1 MFAPHLSVLNNIIAI
16 IAMSKSKAQKRKQ
29 ATQVDLP
36 KKIAKIT
43 GITTPPPDSSSN
55 VQATSLRTQV
65 SEEELEITVE
75 TLATLAQHPSLIKS
89 KACKDLRVAVYDFR
103 QACAT
108 GLNARTLCC
117 LHLVSM
123 VPIELD

>member
-1 MFAPHLSVLNNIIAI
+1 
-16 IAMSKSKAQKRKQ
+16 MSKSKAPKRKQ
-29 ATQVDLP
+29 AVQVDLP

-55 VQATSLRTQV
+55 FQATSLRTLV
-65 SEEELEITVE
+65 SDEELEIAVE

-108 GLNARTLCC
+108 GLNNARTLRC
-117 LHLVSM
+117 LPGSGANGGRN
-123 VPIELD
+123 